1 MNMSDTLQ
9 DSFPADDNIPV
20 FADEDGALFFADE
33 DETLVFAGEEASAP
47 ISTPAGWPVMI
58 VDDEPEIHNITM
70 LSLAEFT
77 FQGKPLT
84 FLNAYSGHE
93 ARQLIEAHPDVAL
106 ILLDVVMETDDAGLK
121 LVKYI
126 REERDNGRVR
136 IILRTGQP
144 GQAPEGRVIV
154 DYDIND
160 YKAKTELTTQK
171 LFTTVITALRAF
183 HHLTTIEQLTTEKL
197 RLQTE
202 LELARQLQQMLLPT
216 KEELRQIKE
225 LDIAGL
231 IEPAEEVSGDY
242 YDVLEHNG
250 QIKIG
255 IGDVNGRGLQ
265 SSVVIMMAQVG
276 VRTLLT
282 SDESDPSRFLSIL
295 KQTVYSNLQRMQ
307 AEKNLSL
314 ALLDYQ
320 SGQLRLSGQHKSVLI
335 VRREGQVELL
345 DPGNAAPLEFED
357 NLANFA
363 TQSSVQLQ
371 PGDGAVLYT
380 DGLTHAENIAGE
392 RYPLERL
399 SEVISRHWTQPA
411 EAIKQA
417 VMADVRRH
425 IGSQKVQNDLTLLVI
440 KQR

>member
-1 MNMSDTLQ
+1 MSDTIQ
-9 DSFPADDNIPV
+9 DSFPADDNIPG
-20 FADEDGALFFADE
+20 FADEDEALFFADE
-33 DETLVFAGEEASAP
+33 DEAPLFAGEETSSP

-77 FQGKPLT
+77 FQDKPLT

-93 ARQLIEAHPDVAL
+93 ARQVIGAHPDVAL

-121 LVKYI
+121 VVRYI
-126 REERDNGRVR
+126 REELDNRRVR

-171 LFTTVITALRAF
+171 LFTTVVTALRAF

-307 AEKNLSL
+307 TEKNLSL

-320 SGQLRLSGQHKSVLI
+320 SGQLRLSGPHKSALI
-335 VRREGQVELL
+335 VRREGQVESL
-345 DPGNAAPLEFED
+345 DPGNAVPLDFED
-357 NLANFA
+357 KLANFA
-363 TQSSVQLQ
+363 TQSLVQLQ

-380 DGLTHAENIAGE
+380 DGLINAENIAGE
-392 RYPLERL
+392 TYPLERL
-399 SEVISRHWTQPA
+399 CEVLSQHWTQSA

>member
-1 MNMSDTLQ
+1 M
-9 DSFPADDNIPV
+9 
-20 FADEDGALFFADE
+20 
-33 DETLVFAGEEASAP
+33 
-47 ISTPAGWPVMI
+47 
-58 VDDEPEIHNITM
+58 
-70 LSLAEFT
+70 
-77 FQGKPLT
+77 
-84 FLNAYSGHE
+84 
-93 ARQLIEAHPDVAL
+93 
-106 ILLDVVMETDDAGLK
+106 
-121 LVKYI
+121 
-126 REERDNGRVR
+126 
-136 IILRTGQP
+136 
-144 GQAPEGRVIV
+144 
-154 DYDIND
+154 
-160 YKAKTELTTQK
+160 
-171 LFTTVITALRAF
+171 
-183 HHLTTIEQLTTEKL
+183 TTIELLTTEKL
-197 RLQTE
+197 RLETE

-282 SDESDPSRFLSIL
+282 SDESDPNRFLSIL
-295 KQTVYSNLQRMQ
+295 KQTVYSKLQRMQ

-335 VRREGQVELL
+335 VRQNGQVEWL
-345 DPGNAAPLEFED
+345 DSGNMPPLDFED

-363 TQSSVQLQ
+363 TQSLVQLQ
-371 PGDGAVLYT
+371 PGDGVVLFT

-399 SEVISRHWTQPA
+399 CEVISRYWAQPA

-417 VMADVRRH
+417 VMADVRQH

>member
-1 MNMSDTLQ
+1 MSNTVQ
-9 DSFPADDNIPV
+9 DLLPTDDNTSVSADD
-20 FADEDGALFFADE
+20 EESLFFADE
-33 DETLVFAGEEASAP
+33 DEALIFAGEEP
-47 ISTPAGWPVMI
+47 STATSGLAGWPVMI
-58 VDDEPEIHNITM
+58 VDDEPEIHNITV
-70 LSLAEFT
+70 LSLAEFS

-84 FLNAYSGHE
+84 FLNAYSGQQ
-93 ARQLIEAHPDVAL
+93 ARQLIQAHPDIAL
-106 ILLDVVMETDDAGLK
+106 ILLDVVMETDDAGLR
-121 LVKYI
+121 VVRYI
-126 REERDNGRVR
+126 REDLDNRKVR
-136 IILRTGQP
+136 IVLRTGQP
-144 GQAPEGRVIV
+144 GQAPEEKVIV

-171 LFTTVITALRAF
+171 LFTTVVTALRAF

-197 RLQTE
+197 RLETE

-276 VRTLLT
+276 VRALLT
-282 SDESDPSRFLSIL
+282 SDETDHTRFLSIL
-295 KQTVYSNLQRMQ
+295 KQTIYSNLQRMQ

-314 ALLDYQ
+314 ALLDYR
-320 SGQLRLSGQHKSVLI
+320 SGQLRLSGQHKEVLI

-345 DPGNAAPLEFED
+345 DPNDTTASLDFED

-363 TQSSVQLQ
+363 TQTSVQLQ

-380 DGLTHAENIAGE
+380 DGLTNARNMAGE
-392 RYPLERL
+392 PYPLERL
-399 SEVISRHWTQPA
+399 CELVGQHWTQPA

-417 VMADVRRH
+417 VIADVRRH

>member
-1 MNMSDTLQ
+1 MIDTAEQLLPE
-9 DSFPADDNIPV
+9 DEV
-20 FADEDGALFFADE
+20 VLFADEEESLIFAAE
-33 DETLVFAGEEASAP
+33 EITPMSSAG
-47 ISTPAGWPVMI
+47 AGWPVMI

-70 LSLAEFT
+70 FSLAEFT
-77 FQGKPLT
+77 FQGKPLQ
-84 FLNAYSGHE
+84 FINAYSGQQ
-93 ARQLIEAHPDVAL
+93 ARQLILAYPNVAL
-106 ILLDVVMETDDAGLK
+106 ILLDVVMETDEAGLAV
-121 LVKYI
+121 VKYI
-126 REERDNGRVR
+126 REELGNHRVR
-136 IILRTGQP
+136 IVLRTGQP
-144 GQAPEGRVIV
+144 GQAPEERVIV

-171 LFTTVITALRAF
+171 LFTTVVTALRAF
-183 HHLTTIEQLTTEKL
+183 HHLMTIEHLTKEKV
-197 RLQTE
+197 RLETE
-202 LELARQLQQMLLPT
+202 LELARQLQQMLLPSS
-216 KEELRQIKE
+216 EELRRIKH

-282 SDESDPSRFLSIL
+282 SDESDPARFLSLL

-307 AEKNLSL
+307 AENNLSL

-320 SGQLRLSGQHKSVLI
+320 SGQLRLSGQHKEVLI
-335 VRREGQVELL
+335 VRRDGQVELF
-345 DPGNAAPLEFED
+345 DPADRVTQLNFED
-357 NLANFA
+357 NLANFT
-363 TQSSVQLQ
+363 TQAMVQLQ

-380 DGLTHAENIAGE
+380 DGLITAENRAGE

-399 SEVISRHWTQPA
+399 REVVSRQWAQPA
-411 EAIKQA
+411 ETIKQA
-417 VMADVRRH
+417 VITDIHRH
-425 IGSQKVQNDLTLLVI
+425 MGQQKVQNDLTLLVI